1 MRSAPPTLGQHT
13 DKVLAELG
21 LSGADIT
28 GSRHARSSDYETG
41 DVKRHAARYH
51 RCTGRRSIG
60 QQADEATRAY
70 GRFSEN
76 VAAPVLHQ
84 LAGALK
90 AEGYPF
96 TVFTPGD
103 GLRLASDRGRDD
115 FVEFALDTS
124 GDRPQVIGRIS
135 QSRGS
140 RRLEEERPVKADV
153 PPDLSEEDVLDF
165 VVIQALERWL
175 DGHIDN
181 PAIFLLHIVRRS
193 MFCAELEERQQRR
206 SSRCWRAFVTAT
218 KSASSSRPV
227 RGKLTFAR
235 FRRVPHPAR
244 LENRG

>member
-1 MRSAPPTLGQHT
+1 M
-13 DKVLAELG
+13 
-21 LSGADIT
+21 
-28 GSRHARSSDYETG
+28 ETG
-41 DVKRHAARYH
+41 DVRRRVLHAITAAR
-51 RCTGRRSIG
+51 GRAQARR

-70 GRFSEN
+70 GAFLQN

-103 GLRLASDRGRDD
+103 GVRLASDRGRDD

-153 PPDLSEEDVLDF
+153 PPDALSEEDVLDF
-165 VVIQALERWL
+165 VIQALERWL
-175 DGHIDN
+175 
-181 PAIFLLHIVRRS
+181 
-193 MFCAELEERQQRR
+193 
-206 SSRCWRAFVTAT
+206 
-218 KSASSSRPV
+218 
-227 RGKLTFAR
+227 AR
-235 FRRVPHPAR
+235 
-244 LENRG
+244 

>member
-1 MRSAPPTLGQHT
+1 M
-13 DKVLAELG
+13 
-21 LSGADIT
+21 
-28 GSRHARSSDYETG
+28 ETG
-41 DVKRHAARYH
+41 DVRRRVLHAITAAR
-51 RCTGRRSIG
+51 GRAQARR

-70 GRFSEN
+70 GAFLQN

-103 GLRLASDRGRDD
+103 GVRLASDRGRDD

-153 PPDLSEEDVLDF
+153 PPDALSEEDVLDF
-165 VVIQALERWL
+165 VIQALEHWL
-175 DGHIDN
+175 
-181 PAIFLLHIVRRS
+181 
-193 MFCAELEERQQRR
+193 
-206 SSRCWRAFVTAT
+206 
-218 KSASSSRPV
+218 
-227 RGKLTFAR
+227 AR
-235 FRRVPHPAR
+235 
-244 LENRG
+244 

>member
-1 MRSAPPTLGQHT
+1 MLHA
-13 DKVLAELG
+13 
-21 LSGADIT
+21 IT
-28 GSRHARSSDYETG
+28 
-41 DVKRHAARYH
+41 AAR
-51 RCTGRRSIG
+51 GRAQARR

-70 GRFSEN
+70 GAFLQN

-103 GLRLASDRGRDD
+103 GVRLASDRGRDD

-153 PPDLSEEDVLDF
+153 PPDALSEEDVLDF
-165 VVIQALERWL
+165 VIQALERWL
-175 DGHIDN
+175 
-181 PAIFLLHIVRRS
+181 
-193 MFCAELEERQQRR
+193 
-206 SSRCWRAFVTAT
+206 
-218 KSASSSRPV
+218 
-227 RGKLTFAR
+227 AR
-235 FRRVPHPAR
+235 
-244 LENRG
+244 

>member
-1 MRSAPPTLGQHT
+1 M
-13 DKVLAELG
+13 
-21 LSGADIT
+21 
-28 GSRHARSSDYETG
+28 ETG
-41 DVKRHAARYH
+41 DVRRRVLQAITAAR
-51 RCTGRRSIG
+51 GRAQARR

-70 GRFSEN
+70 GAFLQN

-103 GLRLASDRGRDD
+103 GVRLASDRGRDD

-153 PPDLSEEDVLDF
+153 PPDALSEEDVLDF
-165 VVIQALERWL
+165 VIQALERWL
-175 DGHIDN
+175 
-181 PAIFLLHIVRRS
+181 
-193 MFCAELEERQQRR
+193 
-206 SSRCWRAFVTAT
+206 
-218 KSASSSRPV
+218 
-227 RGKLTFAR
+227 AR
-235 FRRVPHPAR
+235 
-244 LENRG
+244 

>member
-1 MRSAPPTLGQHT
+1 MLHA
-13 DKVLAELG
+13 
-21 LSGADIT
+21 IT
-28 GSRHARSSDYETG
+28 
-41 DVKRHAARYH
+41 AAR
-51 RCTGRRSIG
+51 GRAQARR

-70 GRFSEN
+70 GAFLQN

-103 GLRLASDRGRDD
+103 GVRLASDRGRDD

-153 PPDLSEEDVLDF
+153 PPDAISEEDVLDF
-165 VVIQALERWL
+165 VMQANHRWL
-175 DGHIDN
+175 
-181 PAIFLLHIVRRS
+181 
-193 MFCAELEERQQRR
+193 
-206 SSRCWRAFVTAT
+206 
-218 KSASSSRPV
+218 
-227 RGKLTFAR
+227 AR
-235 FRRVPHPAR
+235 
-244 LENRG
+244 

>member
-1 MRSAPPTLGQHT
+1 MLHA
-13 DKVLAELG
+13 
-21 LSGADIT
+21 IT
-28 GSRHARSSDYETG
+28 
-41 DVKRHAARYH
+41 AAR
-51 RCTGRRSIG
+51 GRAQARR

-70 GRFSEN
+70 GAFLQN

-103 GLRLASDRGRDD
+103 GVRLASDRGRDD

-153 PPDLSEEDVLDF
+153 PPDALSEEDVLDF
-165 VVIQALERWL
+165 VMQALERWL
-175 DGHIDN
+175 
-181 PAIFLLHIVRRS
+181 
-193 MFCAELEERQQRR
+193 
-206 SSRCWRAFVTAT
+206 
-218 KSASSSRPV
+218 
-227 RGKLTFAR
+227 AR
-235 FRRVPHPAR
+235 
-244 LENRG
+244 

>member
-1 MRSAPPTLGQHT
+1 M
-13 DKVLAELG
+13 
-21 LSGADIT
+21 
-28 GSRHARSSDYETG
+28 ETG
-41 DVKRHAARYH
+41 DVRKRVLHAITAARV
-51 RCTGRRSIG
+51 RAQARR

-70 GRFSEN
+70 GAFLQN

-103 GLRLASDRGRDD
+103 GVRLASDRGRDD

-153 PPDLSEEDVLDF
+153 PPDALSEEDVLDF
-165 VVIQALERWL
+165 VIQALERWL
-175 DGHIDN
+175 
-181 PAIFLLHIVRRS
+181 
-193 MFCAELEERQQRR
+193 
-206 SSRCWRAFVTAT
+206 
-218 KSASSSRPV
+218 
-227 RGKLTFAR
+227 AR
-235 FRRVPHPAR
+235 
-244 LENRG
+244 

>member
-1 MRSAPPTLGQHT
+1 
-13 DKVLAELG
+13 VL
-21 LSGADIT
+21 
-28 GSRHARSSDYETG
+28 HAIA
-41 DVKRHAARYH
+41 AAR
-51 RCTGRRSIG
+51 GRAQARR

-70 GRFSEN
+70 GAFLQN

-103 GLRLASDRGRDD
+103 GVRLASDRGRDD

-153 PPDLSEEDVLDF
+153 PPDALSEEDVLDF
-165 VVIQALERWL
+165 VMQALERWL
-175 DGHIDN
+175 
-181 PAIFLLHIVRRS
+181 
-193 MFCAELEERQQRR
+193 
-206 SSRCWRAFVTAT
+206 
-218 KSASSSRPV
+218 
-227 RGKLTFAR
+227 AR
-235 FRRVPHPAR
+235 
-244 LENRG
+244 

>member
-1 MRSAPPTLGQHT
+1 ML
-13 DKVLAELG
+13 
-21 LSGADIT
+21 
-28 GSRHARSSDYETG
+28 HAIA
-41 DVKRHAARYH
+41 AAR
-51 RCTGRRSIG
+51 GRAQARR

-70 GRFSEN
+70 GAFLQN

-103 GLRLASDRGRDD
+103 GVRLASDRGRDD

-153 PPDLSEEDVLDF
+153 PPDALSEEDVLDF
-165 VVIQALERWL
+165 VMQALERWL
-175 DGHIDN
+175 
-181 PAIFLLHIVRRS
+181 
-193 MFCAELEERQQRR
+193 
-206 SSRCWRAFVTAT
+206 
-218 KSASSSRPV
+218 
-227 RGKLTFAR
+227 AR
-235 FRRVPHPAR
+235 
-244 LENRG
+244 